1 METRAISGITL
12 LFDQSE
18 QDTADLIAGTCA
30 KAVQLIDES
39 WGLKTPA
46 DCRIYVMTSWLRFVF
61 HSAPWHWRI
70 LLGVLFPLWSLRAK
84 RMWSYAGGWTQ
95 RFGRRVVIGVKPPR
109 LLELADRSI
118 GDRIFIQETDAE
130 EKMQHITCHEMTHAF
145 SSHLKLPMWLN
156 EGIAMV
162 TVDRL
167 LEKPT
172 IKQDTLEI
180 IRAWP
185 QKTKSPTYREMSR
198 AGGEEIAYQT
208 TRGYWITRYLE
219 EGHPGLLR
227 RTFSGSHSQVGA
239 SLEHAV
245 ISELGMQP
253 ESFWR
258 EIDDVITAHFE
269 G

>member
-1 METRAISGITL
+1 MESRAISGITL

-18 QDTADLIAGTCA
+18 RDTADLIAGTCA

-118 GDRIFIQETDAE
+118 GDRIFIKETDTE

-162 TVDRL
+162 TVDL
-167 LEKPT
+167 LLGKPT
-172 IKQDTLEI
+172 IKRETLEI

-185 QKTKSPTYREMSR
+185 QKSKSPTYREMSR

-219 EGHPGLLR
+219 EKHAGLLR
-227 RTFSGSHSQVGA
+227 RTFSGSRSQVGA
-239 SLEHAV
+239 SLERAV
-245 ISELGMQP
+245 ISELGMQT
-253 ESFWR
+253 ESFWQ
-258 EIDDVITAHFE
+258 EIDDVVTAHFE